1 MFAPFTASARSY
13 LVQRLV
19 HPAVMATDGGV
30 EDIVG
35 VLKGIHE
42 GHRVRADGLQQVA
55 CSAVDHRNLGGAQC
69 HKNDMC
75 SPKEEPRTSAKTV
88 ASTESSTLCNK
99 LASQQDDGTSAQAG
113 GGGGEGG
120 GAIPGQQ

>member
-1 MFAPFTASARSY
+1 MGGGGVRKPQKGAAATYLSQTTPTNIAATTAMVAPSTASARSH

-69 HKNDMC
+69 HKNGM
-75 SPKEEPRTSAKTV
+75 STQKMEPTTSAETA
-88 ASTESSTLCNK
+88 ASTN
-99 LASQQDDGTSAQAG
+99 
-113 GGGGEGG
+113 
-120 GAIPGQQ
+120 